1 MKRLIVIIA
10 AIALLPKL
18 AGSAEYS
25 RTVSA
30 ENVIENRGG
39 KVLLVPRSGLS
50 KRIERFAVI
59 HGANP
64 TIAPQI
70 AELLATCEHPR
81 VLAAIAAR
89 ESNFNENAIGS
100 KHEIGMFQVLPSV
113 HGHPGKTWADQTKT
127 SERILHDLISESDGD
142 LRTGVRKY
150 NGSGAAAR
158 KYASHVMRMARSI

>member
-1 MKRLIVIIA
+1 MKRLIVILA
-10 AIALLPKL
+10 VVLLPKL
-18 AGSAEYS
+18 SGSAEFT
-25 RTVSA
+25 RHVSA
-30 ENVIENRGG
+30 DSIVENHGG
-39 KVLLVPRSGLS
+39 KVLLKARSGLS
-50 KRIERFAVI
+50 KRIEKFAVK

-64 TIAPQI
+64 GIAPQI

-81 VLAAIAAR
+81 VLAAIAAK